1 MCRLFGLHRSG
12 FYAWLKKPL
21 SDITIEENRLLKLI
35 KAFYLASGGIYG
47 SSWIHRD
54 LRDAGEQCSVNRVG
68 KIMSVNKLQAQIGY
82 ERRILKADSILQSFL
97 RQLCNLKRSLESR
110 VSSKIKRQACFTT
123 EITEALRYT
132 KEGRQQCIFF
142 LGERCSFSVSSV
154 VVIILLLRK
163 KAVSNLTLSP
173 LN

>member
-1 MCRLFGLHRSG
+1 MCKLFRLHRSG

-54 LRDAGEQCSVNRVG
+54 LRDAGEQCSVNRVA

-110 VSSKIKRQACFTT
+110 VVEFRARSRDKPVLPPRSPR
-123 EITEALRYT
+123 
-132 KEGRQQCIFF
+132 
-142 LGERCSFSVSSV
+142 RCATQRKGDNNVYFFSVKGAASQC
-154 VVIILLLRK
+154 LLWW
-163 KAVSNLTLSP
+163 
-173 LN
+173 